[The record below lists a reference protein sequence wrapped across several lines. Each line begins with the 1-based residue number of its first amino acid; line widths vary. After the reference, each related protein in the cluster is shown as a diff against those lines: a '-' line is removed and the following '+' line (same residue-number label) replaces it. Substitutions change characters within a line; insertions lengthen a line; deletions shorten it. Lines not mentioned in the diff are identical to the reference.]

1 MRCAIWYHL
10 CNLKIVKNTHGDV
23 LLSVKSRKTSH
34 ICIFF
39 SWEAAAWSLAILQ
52 KADAAENNFGII
64 YRNFLERYSFGLM
77 LTKCNQI
84 RMKQRGFGNIYK
96 NFHFLLTQPWNFSYW
111 LVDWPLF
118 YKFDLEADTVQKWS
132 FSFKISSVNM
142 KKSLTE
148 NFISCAVR
156 GVFRGLCQTSM
167 MDLFCRK

>member
-1 MRCAIWYHL
+1 MLPKIILESFIEIFWKDILLDL
-10 CNLKIVKNTHGDV
+10 CVQNMK
-23 LLSVKSRKTSH
+23 
-34 ICIFF
+34 F
-39 SWEAAAWSLAILQ
+39 SI
-52 KADAAENNFGII
+52 KDF
-64 YRNFLERYSFGLM
+64 

-156 GVFRGLCQTSM
+156 GVFRGCVKRLWWTFFVENSSFKKAS
-167 MDLFCRK
+167 LHKKLSFLSSIFSVNVRKSAVSCGFGLTY

>member
-1 MRCAIWYHL
+1 MFSFHEKQQPEAWQFYKKQMVPKIIFESFIEIFWKDILLDL
-10 CNLKIVKNTHGDV
+10 CVQNMK
-23 LLSVKSRKTSH
+23 
-34 ICIFF
+34 F
-39 SWEAAAWSLAILQ
+39 SI
-52 KADAAENNFGII
+52 KDF
-64 YRNFLERYSFGLM
+64 

-96 NFHFLLTQPWNFSYW
+96 NFRFLLTQPRNFSYW

>member
-1 MRCAIWYHL
+1 MFSFHEKQQPEAWQFYKKQMLPKIIFESFIEIFWKDILLDL
-10 CNLKIVKNTHGDV
+10 CIQKMK
-23 LLSVKSRKTSH
+23 
-34 ICIFF
+34 F
-39 SWEAAAWSLAILQ
+39 SI
-52 KADAAENNFGII
+52 KDF
-64 YRNFLERYSFGLM
+64 

-84 RMKQRGFGNIYK
+84 RMKQRGFGNIYRRNPYWKTSFFVQCHLYSCPSK
-96 NFHFLLTQPWNFSYW
+96 NFRFLLTQPWNFSYW

>member
-1 MRCAIWYHL
+1 MFSFHEKQQPEAWQFYKKQMLPKIIFESFIEIFWKDILLDL
-10 CNLKIVKNTHGDV
+10 CVQNMK
-23 LLSVKSRKTSH
+23 
-34 ICIFF
+34 F
-39 SWEAAAWSLAILQ
+39 SI
-52 KADAAENNFGII
+52 KDF
-64 YRNFLERYSFGLM
+64 

-84 RMKQRGFGNIYK
+84 SMKQRGFGNIYK
-96 NFHFLLTQPWNFSYW
+96 NFRFLLTQPWNFSYW

>member
-1 MRCAIWYHL
+1 MLPKIILESFIEIFWKDILLDL
-10 CNLKIVKNTHGDV
+10 CVQNMK
-23 LLSVKSRKTSH
+23 
-34 ICIFF
+34 F
-39 SWEAAAWSLAILQ
+39 SI
-52 KADAAENNFGII
+52 KDF
-64 YRNFLERYSFGLM
+64 